1 MAIYGHQ
8 MKTVTM
14 RMMARSHAMD
24 DDAFIFSVLD
34 SLQANHRE
42 GELSNIMDII
52 NDCLNDVSLLNEN
65 DSSQY
70 ET

>member
-1 MAIYGHQ
+1 
-8 MKTVTM
+8 
-14 RMMARSHAMD
+14 MD

-42 GELSNIMDII
+42 GELSNIMEII